1 MRAEH
6 APPALLLNT
15 MTDLLHHYHWLAS
28 DEGTR
33 SLDRA
38 AAMRADGVT
47 DLKIGERLRAELDPE
62 RAALVL
68 TQLDLRERAASRFA
82 HPERML
88 FTRAGLEQATSEHI
102 ARYRANRLA
111 GSERIVDLCCGIG
124 GDLMAMAGLGVPLVA
139 VDLDPVHLFLA
150 EHNARARH
158 PHADITTILADVR
171 EVEIAPGDT
180 VFIDPA
186 RRLESGKRIGYQS
199 EPPVEWSLAL
209 ADHAAKVAIK
219 TAPGIPNELLPEGW
233 EMEHIALGND
243 LKEAVLWSPALAGEF
258 AQYREAW
265 PHRATVIVNG
275 EPHSIYGSHI
285 DILHIVRP
293 QPGQWLHDVN
303 PAVTNAGLV
312 RELAEMID
320 ANLIDPEIGF
330 MVSNNN
336 VHSPFCTSWHILDVL
351 PWHEKQVKQALKA
364 LDAGPVDIRRR
375 GLAGDVP
382 AITKRLR
389 GSGNRRIMV
398 AMTRVNGEPTAII
411 CTF

>member
-6 APPALLLNT
+6 APPALLLKA
-15 MTDLLHHYHWLAS
+15 MTDTLPHYHWLANV
-28 DEGTR
+28 EGTR
-33 SLDRA
+33 ALDDA
-38 AAMRADGVT
+38 AAMRADGMG
-47 DLKIGERLRAELDPE
+47 DLKIGERLRAELEID

-68 TQLDLRERAASRFA
+68 TQLDLRERAAAKFA

-88 FTRAGLEQATSEHI
+88 FTRAGLEQATSEDI
-102 ARYRANRLA
+102 ARYRATRLA

-124 GDLMAMAGLGVPLVA
+124 GDLIALAALGVALVA

-150 EHNARARH
+150 EHNVRAFHPYAR
-158 PHADITTILADVR
+158 ITPVLADVR
-171 EVEIAPGDT
+171 DVAIAPGDT

-209 ADHAAKVAIK
+209 ADRTAKVAIK
-219 TAPGIPNELLPEGW
+219 TAPGIPHELLPAGW
-233 EMEHIALGND
+233 EMEHIALGSD

-275 EPHSIYGSHI
+275 ETHTIQGSHI
-285 DILHIVRP
+285 DVLHTVRP

-312 RELAEMID
+312 RELAETID

-330 MVSNNN
+330 LVGDRDAR
-336 VHSPFCTSWHILDVL
+336 SPFCTSWHILDVL
-351 PWHEKQVKQALKA
+351 AWHEKRIRQALKA
-364 LDAGPVDIRRR
+364 LDTGPVDIRRR
-375 GLAGDVP
+375 GLPGDVP

-389 GSGNRRIMV
+389 GTGNRRVII
-398 AMTRVNGEPTAII
+398 AMTRVDEEPTAII
-411 CTF
+411 CAL